1 MKKSALRLALL
12 ALVIAPSFAC
22 RAARIRDIDERVQ
35 HLESRVATLEGKM
48 AALPS
53 K

>member
-1 MKKSALRLALL
+1 MKQSALRLALL

-22 RAARIRDIDERVQ
+22 RAARIHDLDERVQ
-35 HLESRVATLEGKM
+35 SLESRVATLEGKM
-48 AALPS
+48 SAQPS